1 MSDRDLALALDDVVV
16 EFATPGGP
24 LRAVDGVSFE
34 LERGKALG
42 IVGESGSG
50 KSVLSRSVMNILAGN
65 GTRTGTIEVNGR
77 DIDALTKAERKHFWG
92 VEVAMVFQDPMSS
105 LNPVKRIGAQLTES
119 LRYHLEMSRSEANH
133 RAIELLDQVHIP
145 AATTRLTQYPHE
157 LSGGMRQRVLI
168 AIALACDPKMV
179 IADEPTTALDVTVQK
194 KILDLLDELRRDRDM
209 SLILITHDLG
219 VARGRTDDVAVMYA
233 GRIAELAPTETLFV
247 DSRHPYTEALLRS
260 IPRIDRPSHSRLSPI
275 PGRPPDLLTPPPG
288 CAFAARCRHARPD
301 CLQSVPELTGT
312 EGMQRYACF
321 HPVGTERGR
330 MALAVNEE
338 AGVTAAGMAMDET
351 REEVA

>member
-1 MSDRDLALALDDVVV
+1 MTEAALALRDVAI
-16 EFATPGGP
+16 EFSTPSGP

-50 KSVLSRSVMNILAGN
+50 KSVLSRSVMNILADN

-77 DIDALTKAERKHFWG
+77 DIDTLTKAERKHFWG

-119 LRYHLEMSRSEANH
+119 MKYHLGMSRSEAKQ

-157 LSGGMRQRVLI
+157 LSGGMRQRVVI
-168 AIALACDPKMV
+168 AIALACDPKVV

-194 KILDLLDELRRDRDM
+194 KILDLLDELRRDREM
-209 SLILITHDLG
+209 SLVLITHDLG
-219 VARGRTDDVAVMYA
+219 VAHGRTDDVAVMYA
-233 GRIAELAPTETLFV
+233 GRIAELAPTETLFA

-260 IPRIDRPSHSRLSPI
+260 IPRIDQPSHSRLSPI
-275 PGRPPDLLTPPPG
+275 PGRPPDLLTPPRG
-288 CAFAARCRHARPD
+288 CSFAVRCRHAQPD
-301 CLQSVPELTGT
+301 CLESVPELTGM
-312 EGMQRYACF
+312 EGMQQYACF
-321 HPVGTERGR
+321 HPSGTDRGR
-330 MALAVNEE
+330 KALAANEA
-338 AGVTAAGMAMDET
+338 AGVTASGMAMDET